1 VDILPAVAEAPIVIG
16 NRKELTYLLSE
27 AAELEHALMCE
38 YLFAAFSLRSTAG
51 PGVSAAQLEAVERWR
66 RVLLDVA
73 AQEMLHWAL
82 VNNILTAVGSAP
94 YVSRPHLPHQAKG
107 YPAGVQVALVP
118 FSARALRHFLFLE
131 RPEGMELDDAEGF
144 EPSGPA
150 LPIMSERDIVPWGQE
165 FSTVGHLYRSIEVG
179 LARLAEK
186 HGEDGLFI
194 GPPAAQ
200 ATTLWPDLLAIV
212 DLESAH
218 RAIALVVEQG
228 EGARGDWSQAHY
240 GRFLAVLEEYQAL
253 READPGFGPAHPVVA
268 AGVRPVEGIEPEVY
282 ITDPATAAVSDLFN
296 AVYDLILQMIVRYFA
311 ASEETE
317 EQRGALEYCFV
328 VLMVVVIKPLGLL
341 LATLPVGSEHPG
353 ATAGA
358 NFQLAYRGNFL
369 LPHRR
374 VAFIRF
380 RERLDEA
387 ADFADGIDLGPAGAA
402 DARAVLDAAAGTLRS
417 LSAGISGHIESP

>member
-1 VDILPAVAEAPIVIG
+1 MDILRHVREAPIVIE

-27 AAELEHALMCE
+27 AAELEHGLMCE
-38 YLFAAFSLRSTAG
+38 YLYAAFSLKSEAG
-51 PGVSAAQLEAVERWR
+51 PGVSESQLEAVERWR
-66 RVLLDVA
+66 RVILDVA

-118 FSARALRHFLFLE
+118 FGERALRHFLFLE
-131 RPEGMELDDAEGF
+131 RPEGMELADAEGF
-144 EPSGPA
+144 DPSGPP
-150 LPIMSERDIVPWGQE
+150 LPIMSERDLVPWGQE
-165 FSTVGHLYRSIEVG
+165 FSTVGHLYRSIEAG
-179 LARLAEK
+179 LTRLAEK

-194 GPPAAQ
+194 GPPASQ
-200 ATTLWPDLLAIV
+200 AAALWPELLAIV
-212 DLESAH
+212 DLATAG
-218 RAIALVVEQG
+218 RAIELIVEQG
-228 EGARGDWSQAHY
+228 EGARGDLKEAHY
-240 GRFLAVLEEYQAL
+240 GRFLTVLEEYQAL
-253 READPGFGPAHPVVA
+253 READPTFDPAHPVTA
-268 AGVRPVEGIEPEVY
+268 AGVRPVEGLEPDVR

-296 AVYDLILQMIVRYFA
+296 VVYDLILQMIVRYSA
-311 ASEETE
+311 AAEETE
-317 EQRGALEYCFV
+317 DQRGALAYALV

-341 LATLPVGSEHPG
+341 LATLPVGPEYPG

-387 ADFADGIDLGPAGAA
+387 AAFADGS
-402 DARAVLDAAAGTLRS
+402 DATPEARSVLDAAAATLRS
-417 LSAGISGHIESP
+417 LSEGLSGHIEAL